1 MQAKIL
7 ALQTAFKQETA
18 AFKDAQQDI
27 SKNHSRRQT
36 LLQQQHENDLVLQEL
51 ELLDED
57 SNIFKLIGPILV
69 KQDPLEATSN
79 VKKRLDFIKGDLER
93 LDSQLR
99 KLEDKQTKRQN
110 TLRQVE
116 KQVQEVTQAASTDE
130 AP

>member
-1 MQAKIL
+1 MCGFATPIASNNSAL
-7 ALQTAFKQETA
+7 ADMPRSL
-18 AFKDAQQDI
+18 
-27 SKNHSRRQT
+27 
-36 LLQQQHENDLVLQEL
+36 LQEL

-110 TLRQVE
+110 TVSQTPLNVILLLLLARCHL
-116 KQVQEVTQAASTDE
+116 
-130 AP
+130 